1 MTRPRGS
8 SRPLL
13 LAIGGLVATVMGVA
27 LTRRWLD
34 VVEVVGDSMAPTLL
48 PGDLLLV
55 ESWSLRRREPLRG
68 EVVLAPDPRW
78 PARVLVKRVAAAGDG
93 HITLRGDNQA
103 ASTDSA
109 TFGSVPASSARWR
122 VAARYGRTSRAASPA
137 RSRPAAPI
145 GPIH

>member
-1 MTRPRGS
+1 MSKPSAS
-8 SRPLL
+8 SRPPV
-13 LAIGGLVATVMGVA
+13 LAIGALLAAILGVA

-55 ESWSLRRREPLRG
+55 ESWSLRRREPLCG

-78 PARVLVKRVAAAGDG
+78 PARVLVKRVAAVGDG
-93 HITLRGDNQA
+93 HITLRGDNQS

-122 VAARYGRTSRAASPA
+122 VAARCGRTTRAPNPA
-137 RSRPAAPI
+137 RSRPAAPT